1 MLQILLT
8 TLLLSSS
15 PIDYLHGLGR
25 REGAGLRSGP
35 NVLAKVPRFEGF
47 LTLQIHSSSCEFFFS
62 HSPFILRH
70 RLAAF
75 GHGISRFDRFCG
87 INDALLLENKTQSQ
101 SLPAASILLLT
112 DEDH

>member
-1 MLQILLT
+1 MLQTFLMT
-8 TLLLSSS
+8 SLLSSS

-35 NVLAKVPRFEGF
+35 NVLAKVPCFEGF
-47 LTLQIHSSSCEFFFS
+47 LTLQIHSSSCEFFLS
-62 HSPFILRH
+62 SPFILRH

-75 GHGISRFDRFCG
+75 GHGISQFDRFCG
-87 INDALLLENKTQSQ
+87 INDALLLENKAQLQSF
-101 SLPAASILLLT
+101 PAASILLLT

>member
-1 MLQILLT
+1 MLQTFLT

-47 LTLQIHSSSCEFFFS
+47 LALQIHSASCEFFLS
-62 HSPFILRH
+62 SPFIVR
-70 RLAAF
+70 RRSVAF

-87 INDALLLENKTQSQ
+87 INDALRLENKTQSQ
-101 SLPAASILLLT
+101 SFPAASILLLT

>member
-1 MLQILLT
+1 MLQTFLT

-47 LTLQIHSSSCEFFFS
+47 LTLQIHSSPCEFFFFPHPS
-62 HSPFILRH
+62 SYAH

-101 SLPAASILLLT
+101 SFPAALILLLT